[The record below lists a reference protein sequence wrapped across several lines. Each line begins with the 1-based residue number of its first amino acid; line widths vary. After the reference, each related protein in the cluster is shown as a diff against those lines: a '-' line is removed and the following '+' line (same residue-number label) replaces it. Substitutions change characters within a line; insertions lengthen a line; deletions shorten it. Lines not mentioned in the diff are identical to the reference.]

1 MEALAF
7 AAQFARGLHCNDPMA
22 ATCQRGSIPAGT
34 RADVEYRS
42 RRRREQVN
50 QVAVNFGESDAFVLG
65 GQGGGVR
72 AIAGCSG
79 DLSRHVLKTYWINR
93 H

>member
-1 MEALAF
+1 
-7 AAQFARGLHCNDPMA
+7 
-22 ATCQRGSIPAGT
+22 
-34 RADVEYRS
+34 
-42 RRRREQVN
+42 
-50 QVAVNFGESDAFVLG
+50 LG